1 MVESPGKT
9 QDTQLKFNFRSTR
22 NHILVS
28 ECSMQH
34 LGYTYTKKK
43 FIVDVKFKFNWVF
56 GIFIC

>member
-1 MVESPGKT
+1 
-9 QDTQLKFNFRSTR
+9 
-22 NHILVS
+22 
-28 ECSMQH
+28 MQH